1 MPLLLDT
8 YNILHVTGVLPPEVA
23 GIDVA
28 GLIDLLA
35 GSRYRAEHVVL
46 VCDGNPHRGGP
57 RFEPSAQHRVVFSGK
72 KESADD
78 VIVRMIGHSSA
89 PRRLTVVSSDNEIL
103 RAARKRRCPTMS
115 SEKFLEALAEDST
128 APRAR
133 SASSSAHG
141 RKPRAPLSAAS
152 VEEWIKVFGL
162 DEKDLRIESS
172 DPDLR
177 RTRRR
182 GFLDS

>member
-8 YNILHVTGVLPPEVA
+8 YNILHVTGVLPPEAA

-35 GSRYRAEHVVL
+35 GSRFRAEQVVL
-46 VCDGNPHRGGP
+46 VCDGNPHRGQG
-57 RFEPSAQHRVVFSGK
+57 RYEPSAQHRVIYSGK

-78 VIVRMIGHSSA
+78 VIVRMIAHSSA
-89 PRRLTVVSSDNEIL
+89 PRRLTVVSSDQEII
-103 RAARKRRCPTMS
+103 RTARRRRCPTMS
-115 SEKFLEALAEDST
+115 SEKLLEVLAEDHA
-128 APRAR
+128 APRPHTR
-133 SASSSAHG
+133 SAAG

-162 DEKDLRIESS
+162 NDSELRIPPS
-172 DPDLR
+172 P
-177 RTRRR
+177 RRR
-182 GFLDS
+182 EG

>member
-35 GSRYRAEHVVL
+35 GSRYRAEQVVL

-57 RFEPSAQHRVVFSGK
+57 RFDSSAQHRVIFSGK
-72 KESADD
+72 KESADE
-78 VIVRMIGHSSA
+78 VIMRLIAHSSA
-89 PRRLTVVSSDNEIL
+89 PRRLTVVTSDNEII
-103 RAARKRRCPTMS
+103 RAARRRRCPTIT
-115 SEKFLEALAEDST
+115 SEKLLEDLAEDHA

-133 SASSSAHG
+133 KSAAG
-141 RKPRAPLSAAS
+141 AGKPRAPLTAAG

-162 DEKDLRIESS
+162 DKRDLDIPSS
-172 DPDLR
+172 R
-177 RTRRR
+177 H
-182 GFLDS
+182 S